1 MLHRAFWTQ
10 RRFTGI
16 TLIVGCLLALVGAS
30 MPLAD
35 PKGNLIWLLPT
46 RGWLLVIFT
55 HPLLWQWDSW
65 LFFGGI
71 VVTLL
76 GLAMLT
82 IILRSAGDHMIAPL
96 GLIAFLSGTILWVIQ
111 LAFRL
116 SVYPWAAQET
126 ARTTVLPDF
135 FVPLTLWIQALFVFY
150 TIFAFSALI
159 AYGGALLAT
168 RVLPHWVGWLAIVY
182 SLAGLGLFFLTDNA
196 LPVSHHLMPILVGVL
211 LLLRRGQVPSEQ
223 EERQRHASPV
233 TSGHTSGQNRDT
245 AS

>member
-65 LFFGGI
+65 LIFGGI

-126 ARTTVLPDF
+126 ARTAVLPDV
-135 FVPLTLWIQALFVFY
+135 FVPLTLWVQALFVFY

-159 AYGGALLAT
+159 AYGGAVLTT
-168 RVLPHWVGWLAIVY
+168 RVLPHWVGWLAIGY
-182 SLAGLGLFFLTDNA
+182 SLLGLGGFALTNNA
-196 LPVSHHLMPILVGVL
+196 PPVSHHLVPLLIGVL
-211 LLLRRGQVPSEQ
+211 LLLRRSPVPSEQ
-223 EERQRHASPV
+223 GERQRYAFP
-233 TSGHTSGQNRDT
+233 
-245 AS
+245 